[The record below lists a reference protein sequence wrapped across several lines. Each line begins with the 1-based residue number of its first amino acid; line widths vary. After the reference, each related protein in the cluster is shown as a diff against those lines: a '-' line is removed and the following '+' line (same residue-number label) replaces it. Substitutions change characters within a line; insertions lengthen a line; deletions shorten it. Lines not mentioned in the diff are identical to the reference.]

1 MAEEN
6 KQVEQNTPATE
17 AKELSPV
24 ELRAQEQGWVPQEEW
39 DGDPDQWRPAK
50 EFLDRGELFK
60 KIDDQSRTI
69 KEFRKA
75 LADLQKHNAKIA
87 EVEYKRAYDA
97 LKQQKKEALLEGDAD
112 AVIDID
118 EKMDMV
124 RDAQKQATAAPE
136 LPADAAEQIHPVFNA
151 WQEKNGWYN
160 TNRAMRAFADRVG
173 AEAAARGAS
182 VTDVLS
188 IVEREV
194 KKEFAEKFVNPNRA
208 KAPGVEGSSNK
219 GGSKKDTFEL
229 TADERRVAE
238 RFVRTVPGMTMEKYV
253 EDLKKIKGA

>member
-6 KQVEQNTPATE
+6 KVEQNTPAPE
-17 AKELSPV
+17 PKELSPV
-24 ELRAQEQGWVPQEEW
+24 ELRAQEQGWVPQEQW

-69 KEFRKA
+69 KEVRKA
-75 LADLQKHNAKIA
+75 LADMQKHNAKLA
-87 EVEYKRAYDA
+87 EVEYKRAYET
-97 LKQQKKEALLEGDAD
+97 LKQQKKDALLEGDAE

-118 EKMDMV
+118 EKMDLV
-124 RDAQKQATAAPE
+124 RDAQKQAAQAVPE
-136 LPADAAEQIHPVFNA
+136 IPADAAEQIHPVFNA
-151 WQEKNGWYN
+151 WQEKNSWYN
-160 TNRAMRAFADRVG
+160 ANRAMRAFADRVG

-182 VTDVLS
+182 VTDVLA

-194 KKEFAEKFVNPNRA
+194 KKEFAEKFTNPNRA
-208 KAPGVEGSSNK
+208 KAPGVEGSSTK

-238 RFVRTVPGMTMEKYV
+238 RFVKQIPGMTMEKYV
-253 EDLKKIKGA
+253 DDLRKIKGA

>member
-6 KQVEQNTPATE
+6 QEQIEQKAPE
-17 AKELSPV
+17 VKELTPT
-24 ELRAQEQGWVPQEEW
+24 ELKAKEQGWVPQEEW
-39 DGDPDQWRPAK
+39 DGEPDQWRPAK

-75 LADLQKHNAKIA
+75 LVDMQKHNAKIA
-87 EVEYKRAYDA
+87 EVEYKRAYEA

-118 EKMDMV
+118 EKMDLV
-124 RDAQKQATAAPE
+124 KDAQKAASAAPQVPDVQE
-136 LPADAAEQIHPVFNA
+136 PLHPAFNA
-151 WQEKNGWYN
+151 WKDRNGWYD

-182 VTDVLS
+182 VTDVLN
-188 IVEREV
+188 IVEQEV
-194 KKEFAEKFVNPNRA
+194 KKEFADKFTNPNRA

-219 GGSKKDTFEL
+219 GGGKKDTFEL

-238 RFVRTVPGMTMEKYV
+238 RFIRTVPGMTMEKYV
-253 EDLKKIKGA
+253 ADLKKIKGV

>member
-6 KQVEQNTPATE
+6 KEQVEQKAPE
-17 AKELSPV
+17 QKELTPV
-24 ELRAQEQGWVPQEEW
+24 ELKAKEQGWVPQEEW

-75 LADLQKHNAKIA
+75 LVDLQKHNAKIA
-87 EVEYKRAYDA
+87 EVEYKRAYET

-118 EKMDMV
+118 ERMDLV
-124 RDAQKQATAAPE
+124 RDAQKEAQKAPQV
-136 LPADAAEQIHPVFNA
+136 PAEIQEQIHPVFNA
-151 WQEKNGWYN
+151 WKERNSWYD
-160 TNRAMRAFADRVG
+160 TNRAMRALADRVG

-182 VTDVLS
+182 VTDVLA
-188 IVEREV
+188 IVDREV
-194 KKEFAEKFVNPNRA
+194 RKEFAEKFTNPNRA
-208 KAPGVEGSSNK
+208 KAPGVEGSTNKSN
-219 GGSKKDTFEL
+219 SKNDTFEL
-229 TADERRVAE
+229 TDVERRAMD
-238 RFVRTVPGMTMEKYV
+238 RFVKLGALTKDEYIAQ
-253 EDLKKIKGA
+253 LKKTRGV

>member
-6 KQVEQNTPATE
+6 QEQIEQKAPE
-17 AKELSPV
+17 VKELTPT
-24 ELRAQEQGWVPQEEW
+24 ELKAKEQGWVPQEEW
-39 DGDPDQWRPAK
+39 DGEPDQWRPAK

-75 LADLQKHNAKIA
+75 LVDMQKHNAKIA
-87 EVEYKRAYDA
+87 EVEYKRAYEA

-118 EKMDMV
+118 ERLDMV
-124 RDAQKQATAAPE
+124 RDAQKAAQAAPQVSPE
-136 LPADAAEQIHPVFNA
+136 VQEQVHPVFNA
-151 WQEKNGWYN
+151 WRERNSWYEN
-160 TNRAMRAFADRVG
+160 NRAMRAFADRVG
-173 AEAAARGAS
+173 ADAAARGAS
-182 VTDVLS
+182 VTDVLN
-188 IVEREV
+188 IVEQEV
-194 KKEFAEKFVNPNRA
+194 KKEFAEKFTNPNRA

-229 TADERRVAE
+229 TSDERRVAE
-238 RFVRTVPGMTMEKYV
+238 RFIRTVPGMTMEKYV
-253 EDLKKIKGA
+253 ADLKKIKGV